1 VFRER
6 LCFLPQH
13 ALKAYLLG
21 AVELRH
27 LRYFVAVAEMENV
40 SRAAMQRLH
49 VSQPSLSRQ
58 IRDLEDEIGV
68 QLLERTAKSVRL
80 TDAGRA
86 FLDEARTILK
96 QANEAVEKARAVAGK
111 GETELHIGDWP
122 LATGRIM
129 PALLRA
135 YQKAMPNVKV
145 KVHDWAVEK
154 NIAGVR
160 DGRLQ
165 LAIILP
171 PLKANALDEL
181 RFEPLFTGRVCLAV
195 SCDHPFALRRS
206 VSLADAAREP
216 FIGLTREEYPRYLE
230 YLNAIFVRVNDKP
243 RLVEE
248 QDGWSGV
255 FSSVS
260 AGVGVALTSD
270 AFSYAFDDRIKLVR
284 LTPEPKRVTIGVITR
299 KGKLSPAAEKFC
311 QCAKEAFAIIR

>member
-1 VFRER
+1 MS
-6 LCFLPQH
+6 
-13 ALKAYLLG
+13 AM
-21 AVELRH
+21 ELRH

-68 QLLERTAKSVRL
+68 QLLERTAKSVKL
-80 TDAGRA
+80 TEAGRA
-86 FLDEARTILK
+86 FLDDARAILK
-96 QANEAVEKARAVAGK
+96 KADDAVGNVRSIAGK
-111 GETELHIGDWP
+111 RESELHIGDWP
-122 LATGRIM
+122 LATGRTM

-135 YQKAMPNVKV
+135 YQKAMPKVKV
-145 KVHDWAVEK
+145 KVHDWPVEK

-160 DGRLQ
+160 EGRLQ

-171 PLKANALDEL
+171 PLKSNALDEL

-195 SCDHPFALRRS
+195 SSDHPFAARRS

-216 FIGLTREEYPRYLE
+216 FIGLTAEEYPRYQE
-230 YLNAIFVRVNDKP
+230 YMSAIFARVNDKP

-255 FSSVS
+255 FSAVS
-260 AGVGVALTSD
+260 AGTGVALTSD
-270 AFSYAFDDRIKLVR
+270 AFNYGFDDRIKLVR
-284 LTPEPKRVTIGVITR
+284 LTPEPKKVTVGIITR
-299 KGKLSPAAEKFC
+299 KGKLGPAAAKFC
-311 QCAKEAFAIIR
+311 ECAKEAFATVR

>member
-1 VFRER
+1 M
-6 LCFLPQH
+6 
-13 ALKAYLLG
+13 
-21 AVELRH
+21 ELRH

-58 IRDLEDEIGV
+58 IRDLEDEMGV

-86 FLDEARTILK
+86 FLDEARAILK
-96 QANEAVEKARAVAGK
+96 HTDDAVGKVRAIAGK
-111 GETELHIGDWP
+111 TETELHIGDWP
-122 LATGRIM
+122 LATGRVM

-135 YQKAMPNVKV
+135 YQQAITNVKV
-145 KVHDWAVEK
+145 KVHDWPVEK
-154 NIAGVR
+154 NVAGVR

-171 PLKANALDEL
+171 PLKANALEEL
-181 RFEPLFTGRVCLAV
+181 RFEELLPARVCLAV
-195 SCDHPFALRRS
+195 SCDHPFARRQS

-230 YLNAIFVRVNDKP
+230 YLNAIFARVDDKP

-255 FSSVS
+255 FSAVS
-260 AGVGVALTSD
+260 AGTGVALTSD
-270 AFSYAFDDRIKLVR
+270 AFSYAFNDRIKLLR
-284 LTPEPKRVTIGVITR
+284 LTPEPKRVAIGIITR

-311 QCAKEAFAIIR
+311 QCAKEAFAAIR

>member
-1 VFRER
+1 MPGGHTIR
-6 LCFLPQH
+6 P
-13 ALKAYLLG
+13 
-21 AVELRH
+21 VELRH
-27 LRYFVAVAEMENV
+27 LRYFVAGAEMENV

-86 FLDEARTILK
+86 FLDEARAILK
-96 QANEAVEKARAVAGK
+96 KADNAVGNVRAIAGK
-111 GETELHIGDWP
+111 CEAELHIGDWP

-135 YQKAMPNVKV
+135 YQKAMRNVKV
-145 KVHDWAVEK
+145 KMHDWRVEK

-181 RFEPLFTGRVCLAV
+181 RFETLFNGRVCLAV
-195 SCDHPFALRRS
+195 SCDHPFAARRS
-206 VSLADAAREP
+206 VSLADAAREA
-216 FIGLTREEYPRYLE
+216 FVGLTREDYPRYLE
-230 YLNAIFVRVNDKP
+230 YLNAIFARVHDKP

-248 QDGWSGV
+248 HDGWSGV

-260 AGVGVALTSD
+260 AGIGVSLTSD
-270 AFSYAFDDRIKLVR
+270 AFNYAFDDRIRLVR
-284 LTPEPKRVTIGVITR
+284 LTAEPKRVAVGIITPR
-299 KGKLSPAAEKFC
+299 GKLGPAAAKFC
-311 QCAKEAFAIIR
+311 ECAKDAFAAVR